1 LDKRSAMK
9 LRQKTLYLVGGSL
22 LVLLLLISLI
32 VTRQSLQGFET
43 LEQQSLTRDMER
55 ITNTLSDESEELAV
69 NARAW
74 AYWDETIAFVQGTQP
89 DFDDTYSMDS
99 TVPQGMGVQFTLFAN
114 KQGNIAYSKEFLDAG
129 ALEPSPELLGVFE
142 DYLTR
147 DPADLEE
154 VVGIIQLPT
163 NLALFAA
170 VPILNNEA
178 QGPAAGSVL
187 VAKYISEDYLAE
199 LAEQTRLSPRLYL
212 NYDGQLPSD
221 VAAVKSELEQNDV
234 TALVKPVNAVAVAAY
249 AFLHDVN
256 GEHVGI
262 VRLEEPRT
270 IYQQGMQQLRFMLVS
285 LFAVGVVFVGFI
297 LFLLEKTVLSHLSRL
312 SSHLRYITQS
322 GQSSTRVEVTG
333 KDELAMLATDLNGM
347 LQVIEERTQALE
359 QSKQELERS
368 NQELERFAYVA
379 SHDLQEPLRKV
390 QTFSDRITTKYKD
403 KLDEEGKVYL
413 ARMQESL
420 GRMRGLIQ
428 DVLNYSRVQ
437 SSKKEWTMV
446 DLNEV
451 VRGVIS
457 DLEVRLEQS
466 GGRVI
471 VTPLPVVQANPL
483 QMRQVFQNL
492 LGNAL
497 KFKKIDAPPLV
508 KVSAKVTN
516 GNHEISVEDNGI
528 GFEQQYAEK
537 VFEVFQRLH
546 SRGSYEGTGIGL
558 AIVRK
563 VLESHGGDVRAE
575 STPGK
580 GTLFLLTL
588 PITQPQ
594 PDFSSR
600 EVEAV
605 TYNSVVNR
613 H

>member
-1 LDKRSAMK
+1 
-9 LRQKTLYLVGGSL
+9 
-22 LVLLLLISLI
+22 
-32 VTRQSLQGFET
+32 
-43 LEQQSLTRDMER
+43 
-55 ITNTLSDESEELAV
+55 
-69 NARAW
+69 
-74 AYWDETIAFVQGTQP
+74 
-89 DFDDTYSMDS
+89 
-99 TVPQGMGVQFTLFAN
+99 
-114 KQGNIAYSKEFLDAG
+114 
-129 ALEPSPELLGVFE
+129 
-142 DYLTR
+142 
-147 DPADLEE
+147 
-154 VVGIIQLPT
+154 
-163 NLALFAA
+163 
-170 VPILNNEA
+170 
-178 QGPAAGSVL
+178 
-187 VAKYISEDYLAE
+187 
-199 LAEQTRLSPRLYL
+199 
-212 NYDGQLPSD
+212 
-221 VAAVKSELEQNDV
+221 V